1 MFIKLARM
9 VKMKKIVIDNNLLL
23 FCPDLHLGCIEYSVN
38 IENGSLKLWNE
49 ISNQINIIRKNIE
62 LNDIIKIKN
71 INDSRSLYKKIGK
84 DPYKYRISSE
94 ALLRRIIQ
102 GKGLYK
108 INNVVDVNNL
118 ISIKSKLS
126 VGSYDIDKLGEFI
139 TFRIGEKGESYNGI
153 GKGIINIENLPVF
166 ADEFGVYGSPTS
178 DSERAMIS
186 DKTKNV
192 LTVLIAFSKDSGL
205 EEHLEDAVM
214 ACRTYVE
221 AQNVHSY
228 IITGI

>member
-1 MFIKLARM
+1 
-9 VKMKKIVIDNNLLL
+9 MKKIVIDNNLLF
-23 FCPDLHLGCIEYSVN
+23 FCPDVQLGCIEYSANV
-38 IENGSLKLWNE
+38 EDGSSELWNE
-49 ISNQINIIRKNIE
+49 ITNQINRIRKNIE
-62 LNDIIKIKN
+62 LGDIIKIKN
-71 INDSRSLYKKIGK
+71 IDDSRNLYKKIGK
-84 DPYKYRISSE
+84 NPFKYRISSE

-126 VGSYDIDKLGEFI
+126 VGSYDIDKLGETI

-166 ADEFGVYGSPTS
+166 SDEFGVYGSPTS

-186 DKTKNV
+186 NKTKNI
-192 LTVLIAFSKDSGL
+192 LTVLIAFSEDSGIEKYL
-205 EEHLEDAVM
+205 EEAVEL
-214 ACRTYVE
+214 CRIYVG
-221 AQNVHSY
+221 AKKIKFN
-228 IITGI
+228 IIKGN

>member
-1 MFIKLARM
+1 
-9 VKMKKIVIDNNLLL
+9 MKKLVIDNNLLF
-23 FCPDLHLGCIEYSVN
+23 FCPDLQLGCIEYSVN
-38 IENGSLKLWNE
+38 VEDGSSELWNE
-49 ISNQINIIRKNIE
+49 ITNQINKIRKNIE

-71 INDSRSLYKKIGK
+71 INDSRNLYKKIGK
-84 DPYKYRISSE
+84 NPYKYRLSSE

-118 ISIKSKLS
+118 ISIKSNLS
-126 VGSYDIDKLGEFI
+126 VGSYDIDKLGELI
-139 TFRIGEKGESYNGI
+139 TFRIGEKEESYNGI

-166 ADEFGVYGSPTS
+166 SDEFGVYGSPTS

-192 LTVLIAFSKDSGL
+192 LTVLIAFSKDSGIEGYL
-205 EEHLEDAVM
+205 EEAVEL
-214 ACRTYVE
+214 CRTYVG
-221 AQNVHSY
+221 AKKINSY
-228 IITGI
+228 IIKEKI